1 MCFLLMQTD
10 TASEGAGVIQYILG
24 GAVVV
29 FVLLLI
35 VAAATRR
42 VQVRGCCS
50 IAEPDHDLRMRPLE
64 GESVDGTG
72 AK

>member
-1 MCFLLMQTD
+1 M
-10 TASEGAGVIQYILG
+10 IQYVIG

-29 FVLLLI
+29 FLVLLI
-35 VAAATRR
+35 VAVATRR

-50 IAEPDHDLRMRPLE
+50 IAEPGRDLRMRPLE
-64 GESVDGTG
+64 GESVDRTG